1 MHTRVGAVDDVNQPT
16 IINLDIVGLND
27 EIADLHGRLA
37 RGNRDIRAAD
47 ISVRR
52 CGGNVVRYFFW
63 DKWIPHVDRPNP
75 CVEPRDKG
83 QFSVVNVGEV
93 FAAGVG
99 AEATAAVAEV
109 TALLVDLVIGNDR
122 RKGLVSGRPG
132 CDVDKVNELAVP
144 GTYARAA
151 ATTGLVDQDH
161 KVPRRILRLRGQRWY
176 RLSKQR
182 EGGMCA
188 HGTRGVQAA

>member
-1 MHTRVGAVDDVNQPT
+1 MHTRVGAVYDVNQST
-16 IINLDIVGLND
+16 VINLDVVRLDD
-27 EIADLHGRLA
+27 EVADLDGRLA
-37 RGNRDIRAAD
+37 RGNCDIRAAD
-47 ISVRR
+47 ISVSRR
-52 CGGNVVRYFFW
+52 CGNVVRYLLGAER
-63 DKWIPHVDRPNP
+63 IPHVDRPHP

-83 QFSVVNVGEV
+83 QFPVINVGEV

-99 AEATAAVAEV
+99 AEATAAVAEI

-122 RKGLVSGRPG
+122 RKGLVPGGAG

-151 ATTGLVDQDH
+151 ATTSLVDQDH
-161 KVPRRILRLRGQRWY
+161 KVPRRILCVRGQRWH

-182 EGGMCA
+182 KGGMCA